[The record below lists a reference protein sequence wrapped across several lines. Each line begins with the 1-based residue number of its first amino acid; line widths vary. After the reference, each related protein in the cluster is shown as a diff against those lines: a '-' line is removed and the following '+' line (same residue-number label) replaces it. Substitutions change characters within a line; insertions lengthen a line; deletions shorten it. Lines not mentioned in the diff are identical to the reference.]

1 MKDLANKAAW
11 ITGAASGIGLALA
24 HRLAAEKVRL
34 VLVDIEQGPLDAA
47 AATLRAAGADVLALR
62 VDVSSAEQMASAA
75 ERALAHAGPLHI
87 LCNNAG
93 VGGGGGPMWQLSDAD
108 WTWAIDV
115 NLRGVTHAIRLLVP
129 PLLASGAEG
138 HIVNT
143 ASIAG
148 LTSTPFM
155 GPYTAT
161 KHAVVAL
168 SECLA
173 KELELVGA
181 KVGVSV
187 LCPGFVKTNIASSHR
202 NRPRSAEPAQRDP
215 SPTASKFA
223 AVLDQLVAAGIPA
236 EKVADDVV
244 RAIRESRFYILTHPE
259 MKPQVEHR
267 MRQILEEKQPGID
280 PLFRQ
285 LFTGG

>member
-11 ITGAASGIGLALA
+11 ITGGASGIGLAIA

-47 AATLRAAGADVLALR
+47 AAALRAAGADVLALR
-62 VDVSSAEQMASAA
+62 ADVSSAADMASAA

-93 VGGGGGPMWQLSDAD
+93 VGGGGGPMWQLTDAD
-108 WTWAIDV
+108 WTWTIDV

-129 PLLASGAEG
+129 PLLASGEEG

-202 NRPRSAEPAQRDP
+202 NRPRSGEVSSREPSA
-215 SPTASKFA
+215 TAAKFA
-223 AVLDQLVAAGIPA
+223 TVLDQLVASGIPA

-285 LFTGG
+285 LFKGG